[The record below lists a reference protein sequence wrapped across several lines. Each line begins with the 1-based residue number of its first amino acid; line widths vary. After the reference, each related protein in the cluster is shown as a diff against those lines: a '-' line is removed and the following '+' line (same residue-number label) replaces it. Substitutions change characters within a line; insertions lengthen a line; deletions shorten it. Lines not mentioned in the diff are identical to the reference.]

1 MMVVERFEDE
11 PVVGDEI
18 VRGFMYTEGRT
29 RALGASELPL
39 ETLVSLTT
47 VGRSGLNRLRFER
60 RAIARGLDG
69 RRSIAEIAAHLGI
82 PLRAAIVITS
92 EMVAEGLLVA
102 EEVVAEVDLPLLHK
116 IREAIAAL

>member
-1 MMVVERFEDE
+1 MAGAERFEDE

-39 ETLVSLTT
+39 ETLVSLTES
-47 VGRSGLNRLRFER
+47 GRRGVDQLRFER
-60 RAIARGLDG
+60 RAIAQQLDG
-69 RRSIAEIAAHLGI
+69 TRSVAEIAAQLHI
-82 PLRAAIVITS
+82 PLRAAMVITS
-92 EMVAEGLLVA
+92 EMVAEGILVA
-102 EEVVAEVDLPLLHK
+102 EDVVAEVDLPLLKK